1 MKKTF
6 ALAALLVLAACGKKA
21 EPAPAVDT
29 TTVAPAP
36 AAAPMDTTMHTDTLA
51 RDTAKKVQ

>member
-6 ALAALLVLAACGKKA
+6 ALVALLALAACGKKA

-29 TTVAPAP
+29 TTAPAP
-36 AAAPMDTTMHTDTLA
+36 AAAPMDTTMHTDSLA
-51 RDTAKKVQ
+51 RDTAAKVQ